1 MRVETESPEQMSWT
15 GRDGILILDSECG
28 CVLEV
33 NLFLT
38 EFLGFSREK
47 LRGRR
52 IGDLGVFGDKA
63 QAEALFEK
71 VRCEGYA
78 YCPDLM
84 LQTSGGDKIP
94 VEFLG
99 NSYLVDR
106 KAVIQFNMC
115 ERGCRVP

>member
-1 MRVETESPEQMSWT
+1 MRVETESPVQAPMSWT

-33 NLFLT
+33 NPILT
-38 EFLGFSREK
+38 ELLGFSREK

-78 YCPDLM
+78 ICPDLT
-84 LQTSGGDKIP
+84 LRTSGGDRIP
-94 VEFLG
+94 VEFVG

-106 KAVIQFNMC
+106 KAVIQFNLC
-115 ERGCRVP
+115 EKR

>member
-1 MRVETESPEQMSWT
+1 MEVETERPEQMDWT

-28 CVLEV
+28 RVLEI
-33 NLFLT
+33 NPFLT
-38 EFLGFSREK
+38 ELLGFSREK

-52 IGDLGVFGDKA
+52 IGDLGVFGDEA

-78 YCPDLM
+78 NCPDLM
-84 LQTSGGDKIP
+84 LRTSGGDEIP
-94 VEFLG
+94 VEFVG

-106 KAVIQFNMC
+106 KAIIQFNLC
-115 ERGCRVP
+115 DRR

>member
-1 MRVETESPEQMSWT
+1 MMTETESPPQMSWT

-33 NLFLT
+33 NPFLT
-38 EFLGFSREK
+38 ELLGFSRET

-78 YCPDLM
+78 NCHDVTLR
-84 LQTSGGDKIP
+84 TSGGDRIP
-94 VEFLG
+94 VEFVG

-106 KAVIQFNMC
+106 KAVIQFNLC
-115 ERGCRVP
+115 ERR

>member
-1 MRVETESPEQMSWT
+1 MEGETERPERMDWT
-15 GRDGILILDSECG
+15 GRDCILILDSECG

-33 NLFLT
+33 NPFLT
-38 EFLGFSREK
+38 ALLGFSREK

-71 VRCEGYA
+71 VRREGYA
-78 YCPDLM
+78 NCSDMILR
-84 LQTSGGDKIP
+84 TRGGDTIP
-94 VEFLG
+94 VEFVG

-106 KAVIQFNMC
+106 KAVIQFNLC
-115 ERGCRVP
+115 DRR